1 MEQFESKD
9 DDRSTQKQFHGDRLV
24 PLLLHTIKG
33 MQIFSTTINGRLG
46 DRFDAALHPDFCNT
60 IDAFIQK
67 FSLNDEQIEAMIVE
81 IQKQRNTYVFL
92 KTFARM
98 RVVFHEF
105 LENIFPE
112 YAAVAWEIECTCED
126 INAAFRV
133 LDQLLQ
139 ER

>member
-67 FSLNDEQIEAMIVE
+67 FSLNDEQIEAMIG
-81 IQKQRNTYVFL
+81 NTKTKEYVCFL
-92 KTFARM
+92 KDICAYAC
-98 RVVFHEF
+98 RVS
-105 LENIFPE
+105 
-112 YAAVAWEIECTCED
+112 
-126 INAAFRV
+126 
-133 LDQLLQ
+133 
-139 ER
+139 